1 MSAVESVPTT
11 QVPSLE
17 LSWEVL
23 LGKKSVS
30 GQLSPRACSHFR
42 LDNSDAVRSLSG
54 MIYSQWRLRNDIY
67 PPNRL
72 DSSHCFLNTSWFQKV
87 QFQPPSFA
95 EGRIHTQG
103 WEVCPFLWLSS
114 FSFFRGQKEKSEI

>member
-30 GQLSPRACSHFR
+30 GRRSRACSHFR

-67 PPNRL
+67 SPNRL
-72 DSSHCFLNTSWFQKV
+72 DSSHCFSNTSWLQKV
-87 QFQPPSFA
+87 QFKPPWFA
-95 EGRIHTQG
+95 GGRIHTQG
-103 WEVCPFLWLSS
+103 WAVCPFLWLSLA
-114 FSFFRGQKEKSEI
+114 FSEAKRKRE